1 MTTSSSLN
9 QISKAGQLDQNNLKQ
24 EIQLNVLPII
34 RRLEKV
40 SVAFSKNASWDSF
53 PFKLTEIK
61 EALVSNTMNLELP
74 DSTILYANFAPD
86 PQNGLAFNLDLSKS
100 VRFTTKYYR
109 NLIAKYFKDH
119 ADIVN
124 IDFINSV
131 TVWFELENPA
141 EEKNKIDNEEDNKE
155 VVFRIYEKF
164 TLKIQHARLTD
175 GYELA
180 ISYNGTSQVSA
191 RSILDIEDIDTTLY
205 TRVIFN
211 GRLYRWKNLPD
222 NVKSNLDQ
230 TYPVLSI
237 PLKKQLK
244 IPFDKPNFNNK
255 YLKYHEKLQ
264 SFYNTHILSEE
275 FSNLLPTSPDGF
287 IKPAEDQI
295 ILLPRSSN
303 QLVFGN
309 NQVGIDPA
317 RDFKRWGPHKSI
329 PTPVNVRFFFIYRTK
344 DKELHLK
351 IVYNYLRNGFRGKY
365 TFPSMKQYLGFPF
378 ELSENEN
385 HIAFDNINEA
395 VDVVKNKLKETKRSE
410 NHKYFAIFLNP
421 VGTDETDEK
430 LVNIYYKIKEILL
443 YEGIPSQ
450 VIKADK
456 VIKNN
461 KINDYYNTFLPKIEI
476 AILAKLGGIPWRINR
491 NETNELIV
499 GIGASY
505 DATRKTRF
513 VGSAFCFDNTGVFKG
528 FDCFRAADII
538 SIAGSIREAVDNF
551 MKTNENVSRLII
563 HFYKEISK
571 KELKPIE
578 DLLENL
584 GLDIP
589 VYVLSINKT
598 LSKDY
603 LAFDLD
609 SAQLMPYSGTIVKI
623 DLNDYL
629 LFNNTRY
636 NQSASPKGKHH
647 FFPLRI
653 RLSGSNT
660 SNLDDSKLITEL
672 FDHVFQFSRMY
683 WKSTDPQNIP
693 VTISYPEM
701 VAKIYPNFSKEHL
714 PEYGKNNLWFL

>member
-1 MTTSSSLN
+1 MTDSSSLN
-9 QISKAGQLDQNNLKQ
+9 LPFKADQIKKNNLKQ
-24 EIQLNVLPII
+24 NIQLNVLPII
-34 RRLEKV
+34 KPSEKV
-40 SVAFSKNASWDSF
+40 TVAFSKNANENSY

-74 DSTILYANFAPD
+74 DSTMLYANFAPD

-109 NLIAKYFKDH
+109 NLIAKYFNNH

-131 TVWFELENPA
+131 TVWFELVNPTK
-141 EEKNKIDNEEDNKE
+141 EKNKIDKEEDNKE
-155 VVFRIYEKF
+155 GAFRIYEKF
-164 TLKIQHARLTD
+164 TLKVQRARLTD

-180 ISYNGTSQVSA
+180 ISYDGTSQVSTK
-191 RSILDIEDIDTTLY
+191 SILDIEDIDTTLY

-222 NVKSNLDQ
+222 NVKNNLDK

-264 SFYNTHILSEE
+264 SFYDQHILSKE
-275 FSNLLPTSPDGF
+275 FSNLLPTSPHGF
-287 IKPAEDQI
+287 IKPADDQI

-309 NQVGIDPA
+309 NEVGIDPA

-329 PTPVNVRFFFIYRTK
+329 PTPVNVRFFFIYHTPDRGTRMLTIFNYFK
-344 DKELHLK
+344 KGFSGEFSFPDMQKFLK
-351 IVYNYLRNGFRGKY
+351 
-365 TFPSMKQYLGFPF
+365 FPF
-378 ELSENEN
+378 ELDEKEN

-395 VDVVKNKLKETKRSE
+395 VDVVKTKLKETKRSE

-421 VGTDETDEK
+421 VGTDETEEK
-430 LVNIYYKIKEILL
+430 LVNIYFKIKEILL

-491 NETNELIV
+491 SETNELIV

-551 MKTNENVSRLII
+551 MKTNKNVSRLII

-578 DLLENL
+578 NLLENL

-623 DLNDYL
+623 DKNDYL
-629 LFNNTRY
+629 LYNNTRY
-636 NQSASPKGKHH
+636 DQSASPKGKHH

-660 SNLDDSKLITEL
+660 SNLNDPGLITEL

-683 WKSTDPQNIP
+683 WKSNDPQNIP

-714 PEYGKNNLWFL
+714 PEYGKNSLWFL